1 MRAMILAAG
10 LGSRLRPL
18 TTHLPK
24 PLVPILNRPLLWYLI
39 GRVRQAGIHEIAI
52 NLHYSGAQIR
62 RWLGR
67 GERLGVE
74 VIYSEE
80 AELLG
85 SAGGVRRMR
94 HFFRSEPALIVHGDI
109 VFDVDLSE
117 LIQYHL
123 EHAAQATLML
133 HPAHHRYSYG
143 TIKVNARGQIAQF
156 VDRQAPGVCEPLIET
171 VFTGV
176 QVLDPALLDT
186 IPAACIAA
194 LTTDIYPGL
203 LTNAARFYGYV
214 MQGYWSDIG
223 TPRRYWHANMDA
235 VGGRV
240 GGAVNPPQVDND
252 LRRALPSKGR
262 MAGAMRPPVACPPD
276 LDMPAGACV
285 GPEVILG
292 EGCMLAN
299 DVRLVQSVLW
309 SGVRV
314 GRGATVEGSIVMN
327 DVTIPDGSHLVGKI
341 VSAGGIVDL

>member
-1 MRAMILAAG
+1 MILAAG

-18 TTHLPK
+18 TTYLPK

-39 GRVRQAGIHEIAI
+39 GRVRQTGIHEIAI
-52 NLHYSGAQIR
+52 NLHYGGAQIR
-62 RWLGR
+62 RWLGH
-67 GERLGVE
+67 GKQLGVE

-94 HFFRSEPALIVHGDI
+94 HFFGNEPALIVHGDI
-109 VFDVDLSE
+109 LFDVDLSE

-123 EHAAQATLML
+123 LHAAQATLML

-143 TIKVNARGQIAQF
+143 TIKVNAQGQIVQF
-156 VDRQAPGVCEPLIET
+156 VDRQAPGSHEPLIET

-186 IPAACIAA
+186 IPAACVAA
-194 LTTDIYPGL
+194 LTTDVYPDL
-203 LTNAARFYGYV
+203 LTNASRFYGYV

-223 TPRRYWHANMDA
+223 TPRRYWHTNMDV

-240 GGAVNPPQVDND
+240 GAAVNPPQDADD
-252 LRRALPSKGR
+252 LSGALQSKGK
-262 MAGAMRPPVACPPD
+262 MAGTIQPPVACPPS
-276 LDMPAGACV
+276 LDIPAGSYV
-285 GPEVILG
+285 GPEVIVG
-292 EGCMLAN
+292 EGCMLAA

-314 GRGATVEGSIVMN
+314 GRGARVEGSIVMN
-327 DVTIPDGSHLVGKI
+327 DLTIPDGSHLVGKI
-341 VSAGGIVDL
+341 VSAGGIIDL